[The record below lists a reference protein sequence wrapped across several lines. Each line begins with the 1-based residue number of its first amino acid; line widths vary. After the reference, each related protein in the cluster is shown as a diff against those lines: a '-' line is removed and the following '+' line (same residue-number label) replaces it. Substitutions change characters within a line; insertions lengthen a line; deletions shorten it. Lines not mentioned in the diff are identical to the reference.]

1 MEARYAIRQARTD
14 ELEALQA
21 IEVEA
26 ATLFEDTRHA
36 DAVQGD
42 ATTLADLGG
51 PVFFSMDGS
60 GYCAALE
67 ITGDLRVA
75 PPGWPLSAR

>member
-42 ATTLADLGG
+42 ATTLADFAEAQRRGQLW
-51 PVFFSMDGS
+51 
-60 GYCAALE
+60 
-67 ITGDLRVA
+67 VA
-75 PPGWPLSAR
+75 TT